1 MESYQK
7 SLLAALSEAVVVVA
21 AVAARK
27 KMKIECPVETSVSHE
42 KKADHC

>member
-7 SLLAALSEAVVVVA
+7 SLLAALSEAVVVA

-27 KMKIECPVETSVSHE
+27 KMKIECPVENSVSHE